1 MVNETAVA
9 RIRMIVGLGNVGA
22 NYERTRHNAGFWLVD
37 RFAARIG
44 ATLRPER
51 KFFGDVARAAIG
63 QHDLIL
69 LKPGTL
75 VNRSGQAVVAVAL
88 FYRILPDQILVAHDE
103 LDLPPG
109 EARLKLGGGTAGH
122 NGLKDIKA
130 RLTHADFWRARIG
143 IGHPR
148 SLALEQDVADF
159 VLHVPRRDEQTAIE
173 DAIARVDAV
182 LDLMVQGQFERAMMR
197 LHSSGP
203 KKSEQRGPPLTPDPA
218 SAPSCSPSQCEG
230 AGEES

>member
-1 MVNETAVA
+1 MADDSAAA
-9 RIRMIVGLGNVGA
+9 RIRMLVGLGNVGGA
-22 NYERTRHNAGFWLVD
+22 YVRTRHNAGFWLVD
-37 RFAARIG
+37 RFASRISV
-44 ATLRPER
+44 TLRPER
-51 KFFGDVARAAIG
+51 KFFGDFARTTIG
-63 QHDLIL
+63 QHELML
-69 LKPGTL
+69 LKPTTL
-75 VNRSGQAVVAVAL
+75 MNRSGQAVVAAAL

-109 EARLKLGGGTAGH
+109 DARLKLGGGTAGH

-159 VLHVPRRDEQTAIE
+159 VLDVPRRDEETAIE
-173 DAIARVDAV
+173 EAIGRVDDV
-182 LDLMVQGQFERAMMR
+182 VELMVQGQFERAMMR

-203 KKSEQRGPPLTPDPA
+203 KGSPPPDDPQPRPPPA
-218 SAPSCSPSQCEG
+218 E
-230 AGEES
+230 

>member
-1 MVNETAVA
+1 MAEQMADDGDVA
-9 RIRMIVGLGNVGA
+9 RIRMLVGLGNVGA
-22 NYERTRHNAGFWLVD
+22 SYERTRHNAGFWLVD
-37 RFAARIG
+37 RFASRVG

-51 KFFGDVARAAIG
+51 KFFGDVARTTIG
-63 QHDLIL
+63 RQDLIV
-69 LKPGTL
+69 LKPSTL
-75 VNRSGQAVVAVAL
+75 VNRSGQAVVAAAL

-103 LDLPPG
+103 LDLLPG
-109 EARLKLGGGTAGH
+109 DARLKLGGGTAGH

-148 SLALEQDVADF
+148 SLGLEQDVADF
-159 VLHVPRRDEQTAIE
+159 VLHVPRRDEQVAID
-173 DAIARVDAV
+173 DAIGRVDDV

-203 KKSEQRGPPLTPDPA
+203 KTTGSADDPEPHPP
-218 SAPSCSPSQCEG
+218 SG
-230 AGEES
+230 

>member
-1 MVNETAVA
+1 MVDELDSP

-22 NYERTRHNAGFWLVD
+22 SYQSTRHNAGFWLVD
-37 RFAARIG
+37 RFASRIG
-44 ATLRPER
+44 SKFRLER
-51 KFFGDVARAAIG
+51 RFSGDLARATVG
-63 QHDLIL
+63 HQDVWL
-69 LKPGTL
+69 LKPSTL
-75 VNRSGQAVVAVAL
+75 MNRSGQAVVAAAL

-148 SLALEQDVADF
+148 TLGLEQDVADY
-159 VLHVPRRDEQTAIE
+159 VLNVPRRDEQAAIE
-173 DAIARVDAV
+173 EALLRVDAV
-182 LDLMVQGQFERAMMR
+182 LDLMVEGQFERAMMR
-197 LHSSGP
+197 LHS
-203 KKSEQRGPPLTPDPA
+203 R
-218 SAPSCSPSQCEG
+218 PSPG
-230 AGEES
+230 AE

>member
-1 MVNETAVA
+1 MVDESAVA

-22 NYERTRHNAGFWLVD
+22 TYERTRHNAGFWLID
-37 RFAARIG
+37 RFASRIG

-51 KFFGDVARAAIG
+51 KFFGDVARTAIG

-69 LKPGTL
+69 LKPSTL
-75 VNRSGQAVVAVAL
+75 MNRSGQAVVAAAL

-103 LDLPPG
+103 LDLPAG
-109 EARLKLGGGTAGH
+109 DARLKLGGGTAGH

-148 SLALEQDVADF
+148 TLGLEQDVADF
-159 VLHVPRRDEQTAIE
+159 VLHVPRREEAAAIE
-173 DAIARVDAV
+173 EAIARVDGV
-182 LDLMVQGQFERAMMR
+182 LELVVQGQFERAMMR
-197 LHSSGP
+197 LHSTGP
-203 KKSEQRGPPLTPDPA
+203 KKSESGPDKKKDDEG
-218 SAPSCSPSQCEG
+218 PSPPGPSP
-230 AGEES
+230 

>member
-1 MVNETAVA
+1 MADDFDVA

-22 NYERTRHNAGFWLVD
+22 NYQRTRHNAGFWLID
-37 RFAARIG
+37 RFASRVG
-44 ATLRPER
+44 AMLRPER
-51 KFFGDVARAAIG
+51 KFFGDVARTTIG
-63 QHDLIL
+63 QHDLVV
-69 LKPGTL
+69 LKPSTL
-75 VNRSGQAVVAVAL
+75 MNRSGQAVVAAAL

-109 EARLKLGGGTAGH
+109 DARLKLGGGTAGH

-130 RLTHADFWRARIG
+130 RLTQADFWRARIG

-148 SLALEQDVADF
+148 SLGLEQDVADF

-173 DAIARVDAV
+173 EAIDRVDGV

-203 KKSEQRGPPLTPDPA
+203 KTEQPTPTLTPGPSPA
-218 SAPSCSPSQCEG
+218 G
-230 AGEES
+230 AGEGG